1 MIVIVDYGMGNLRSV
16 EKAGQFLGKTLRVTS
31 SAALIQKAKK
41 IIFPGVGHFGQAVKE
56 LKRRKIFD
64 VLIKQIKKGVPF
76 LGICLGMQL
85 LLEESQEAPSVKGLA
100 VLKGK
105 VKKFRKKGLIVPQMG
120 WNNVKIRS
128 EKSKAKK
135 DNIFKGIKDGS
146 MFYFAQSYYCQ
157 PQDKKV
163 VFTTTD
169 YGIEYASSLHK
180 DNIWA
185 VQFHPEKSQSLGL
198 EVFNNFLKL

>member
-16 EKAGQFLGKTLRVTS
+16 QKAGQFLGKRLCVTS
-31 SAALIQKAKK
+31 SASAIKKAKK

-64 VLIKQIKKGVPF
+64 VLAERIKGGIPF

-85 LLEESQEAPSVKGLA
+85 LLDESEEAPHIKGLA
-100 VLKGK
+100 VLRGK
-105 VKKFRKKGLIVPQMG
+105 VKRFKSKGLIVPQMG
-120 WNNVKIRS
+120 WNNIKIKNQKLKT
-128 EKSKAKK
+128 EKE
-135 DNIFKGIKDGS
+135 NIFRGIKDKS
-146 MFYFAQSYYCQ
+146 MFYFAQSYYCD
-157 PQDKKV
+157 PKDKSV
-163 VFTTTD
+163 VSTTTD

-185 VQFHPEKSQSLGL
+185 VQFHPEKSQNLGL
-198 EVFNNFLKL
+198 KVFNNFLKI